1 MLTSLKDIVE
11 KAKESGGKKIVVAG
25 AGGPAVMEAV
35 KNAKNQGIMEP
46 ILVGDAAEIER
57 AAKDVGLNLEDI
69 QIVDKKDDKETAD
82 ASVNLIHDQTA
93 DGLLKGKVSSATLLK
108 AVLHRKEDL
117 SSGSLLSHVALMEI
131 PTYHKLLAVTDGG
144 MVIQP
149 TLEQKVGILKNG
161 IQIMHKLGIA
171 KPKVA
176 VMAAIEEVNSGMP
189 ETEHAAALVKM
200 AEEGEFG
207 DTIVEGP
214 LAVDL
219 AFSPEAARIKN
230 IESRVSGDPDILLM
244 PNIACG
250 NIFSK
255 GLFYLAKG
263 KPAGLVMG
271 AKKPI
276 ILLSRADDAETK
288 FNSIALGVVCS

>member
-1 MLTSLKDIVE
+1 MR
-11 KAKESGGKKIVVAG
+11 GRKIVVAG

-35 KNAKNQGIMEP
+35 KNAKNQGIMQP
-46 ILVGDAAEIER
+46 ILVGDAEEIKS
-57 AAKDVGLNLEDI
+57 AAKNVGLNLEDI
-69 QIVDKKDDKETAD
+69 EIYDKKGDREAAD

-117 SSGSLLSHVALMEI
+117 SEGSLLSHVAIMEV

-149 TLEQKVGILKNG
+149 TLEQKVGILKNS
-161 IQIMHKLGIA
+161 IRLMRKLGIA

-200 AEEGEFG
+200 AEKEDFGEV
-207 DTIVEGP
+207 IVEGP
-214 LAVDL
+214 LAIDL

-230 IESRVSGDPDILLM
+230 FESRVSGDPDILLM
-244 PNIACG
+244 PDIACG

-263 KPAGLVMG
+263 KPAGIVMG
-271 AKKPI
+271 ATKPI